1 MGKGPLF
8 RIFVAV
14 VCIKQVKMIEKTRH
28 SVAVIC
34 LLMFVNNVGS
44 SIYFLTNLPDFL
56 QKSRRAPA
64 ISQIALSH
72 MENMN
77 FVVVS
82 VLHRTEVNDGS
93 TVRRWLKFE
102 VRNLVCRGMNPGR
115 LASDKD

>member
-14 VCIKQVKMIEKTRH
+14 VCIKQVKIIEKTRQ

-44 SIYFLTNLPDFL
+44 SIYFPTDFL

-64 ISQIALSH
+64 ISRIALSH

-93 TVRRWLKFE
+93 TVRRWLKF
-102 VRNLVCRGMNPGR
+102 VRNLVCGMNPGR

>member
-14 VCIKQVKMIEKTRH
+14 VCIKQVKIIEKTRQ

-44 SIYFLTNLPDFL
+44 SIYFLTDFL

-64 ISQIALSH
+64 ISRIALSH

-93 TVRRWLKFE
+93 TVRRWLKF
-102 VRNLVCRGMNPGR
+102 VRNLVCGMNPGR